1 MLGTT
6 LLFWGAMTGRPLLG
20 LMLALLVE
28 ARHWTALRWDF
39 GEREFSRAWQ
49 LTTVAVL
56 LATVLIWL
64 DGNRYTALPNMLT
77 WLPPL
82 LVPMQFVQ
90 GYGLREAMPTSVFSF
105 LARRRHERNLRLGLP
120 EEITEFNFGNIYFV
134 CVLIASTLG
143 NNAYSWTFLPGMVI
157 LCGWMLVHRNQTRP
171 WLLLPV
177 LALAGAMALLGEK
190 AIERAE
196 EWIGTAT
203 VRGPSRFDP
212 KITRTHIGWS
222 GTVTQSPEIEWR
234 LRLVRGKTVPRLLRK
249 ASYQQFLGTNWTN
262 TRSTDEDFQDL
273 QSRLVNETAYEL
285 LQPSELNTEFP
296 KLPAFELR
304 GSAFEESPL
313 PLPGDAAAV
322 SGFDLDG
329 IERDPYGTVRVFPK
343 HSVINGSVFWSGGT
357 NPEEAPVLPDDL
369 RLPNAEVRAGV
380 LQEIVDDLRL
390 EELPDLR
397 SKLSALRAWFGRE
410 FRYSRRLTIS
420 RGNYETNKPTA
431 IDQFLTEVRAG
442 HCEYFATSAALI
454 LRTAGIPAR
463 YATGFAVAEKDT
475 KRNEYIIRGTHG
487 HAWCRVWD
495 NANLQWV
502 DFDATPPDWFG
513 NATPR
518 PTRAQIFNDWLQR
531 LREDFFVWRNQPG
544 NRIAVSLSMSLVGA
558 ALAAFVFFRLWRS
571 RRRIESRSVVESYA
585 GTIVRT
591 PLHELE
597 ARAVKLLG
605 HRAPGES
612 FAHWLGRLRPLLP
625 DDESLDE
632 AIQLHQRMRFD
643 PHPAPDDHLP
653 RLRRLVNQLDG
664 RIRRR

>member
-1 MLGTT
+1 
-6 LLFWGAMTGRPLLG
+6 MTGRPLLG

-134 CVLIASTLG
+134 CVLIAATLG
-143 NNAYSWTFLPGMVI
+143 NNAYSWTFLPGMII

-203 VRGPSRFDP
+203 ARGPSRFDP

-234 LRLVRGKTVPRLLRK
+234 LRLVHGKTVPRLLRK

-262 TRSTDEDFQDL
+262 TRSTDEDFEPL
-273 QSRLVNETAYEL
+273 ESRPVSGIDYDL
-285 LQPSELNTEFP
+285 LQPSELNTEFRN
-296 KLPAFELR
+296 LPAFELR

-322 SGFDLDG
+322 SAFAHDG
-329 IERDPYGTVRVFPK
+329 LERDPYGTVRIYPQ
-343 HSVINGSVFWSGGT
+343 HSVINGLVFWKGGT

-397 SKLSALRAWFGRE
+397 SKLSALQAWFGRE

-463 YATGFAVAEKDT
+463 YATGFAVAEKDA
-475 KRNEYIIRGTHG
+475 KRNEYIFRGTHG

-518 PTRAQIFNDWLQR
+518 PTRAQVFNDWLQR